1 MIGGDFDVPIMYQDL
16 ANSTMGPMRMPM
28 GAMQGMYGTGMYNT
42 SYLGG
47 VRMPRQ
53 LDKDK
58 VQIMNN
64 KENQDKNT
72 AKKVLIGLGAM
83 IVLGSIPVLRKSIK
97 KSGGIVNYVKKL
109 FSPSM
114 SLSDKIKNGFKAVG
128 RGVAWPFKVTGKC
141 IAWPF
146 KKIGQMLKKTSP

>member
-28 GAMQGMYGTGMYNT
+28 GAIQGMYGAGMYNT

-72 AKKVLIGLGAM
+72 AKKVLIGLGVLVA
-83 IVLGSIPVLRKSIK
+83 LGSIPVLRNSIK
-97 KSGGIVNYVKKL
+97 KAGGLKKYL
-109 FSPSM
+109 QNSWD
-114 SLSDKIKNGFKAVG
+114 SLKNF
-128 RGVAWPFKVTGKC
+128 VTGKKQQKSGN
-141 IAWPF
+141 WFTRLF
-146 KKIGQMLKKTSP
+146 KRKNPSP

>member
-28 GAMQGMYGTGMYNT
+28 GAMQGMYGAGMYNP